1 MLGGALTPCQSCGE
15 ISAARAQAQL
25 GNRKAERVCSGSVW
39 SVPAFRAGE
48 GAVPRSNIMLFLPI
62 LHDGEGFE
70 LEDPKPRSSDPGR
83 GGCRTELP
91 PGRRVAK
98 RASRGLRLTALAAL
112 AIGFTGVSGTASMP
126 VREHCGPDGH
136 RNAWGRCA
144 PDGLRHCPPERP
156 RNRWGLCVRNLY

>member
-1 MLGGALTPCQSCGE
+1 
-15 ISAARAQAQL
+15 
-25 GNRKAERVCSGSVW
+25 
-39 SVPAFRAGE
+39 
-48 GAVPRSNIMLFLPI
+48 MLFLPI

-136 RNAWGRCA
+136 RLSKRRAGI
-144 PDGLRHCPPERP
+144 GS
-156 RNRWGLCVRNLY
+156 NRGWFRSPQAVSTGV

>member
-1 MLGGALTPCQSCGE
+1 YGACQLFE
-15 ISAARAQAQL
+15 PARA
-25 GNRKAERVCSGSVW
+25 
-39 SVPAFRAGE
+39 
-48 GAVPRSNIMLFLPI
+48 RSPDPSIMLFLPI

-126 VREHCGPDGH
+126 VREHCGPMDIGTLGVD
-136 RNAWGRCA
+136 AFPTDCDTA
-144 PDGLRHCPPERP
+144 RP
-156 RNRWGLCVRNLY
+156 HGTA